1 MYLRQS
7 LKEEL
12 NRNRNYGGREFVPAQ
27 TLTKLVTQQTVHD
40 TLGGIGED
48 LIDRIASEAPRIFA
62 ILVLIEREYHILSFL
77 DSRLC
82 DEKLPID
89 EVNVPHFETEDDKHN
104 FFRLQFC
111 FPPIFKKHRHL
122 ELPEEIVLPFVE
134 LSHVANGSFG
144 MVYKVKVAKGHLLG
158 SADVKLPRLTV
169 LLSPLLTYVSRR
181 TSWLLK
187 GSSKARMIPGKQS

>member
-1 MYLRQS
+1 MDLRQS

-12 NRNRNYGGREFVPAQ
+12 NGNRNYDGREFIPAQ

-40 TLGGIGED
+40 TLGRIGED

-62 ILVLIEREYHILSFL
+62 ILLLIERGYHILSFL
-77 DSRLC
+77 DGRLC

-89 EVNVPHFETEDDKHN
+89 EVNVPHFETEDDRLN
-104 FFRLQFC
+104 FFRIQFC
-111 FPPIFKKHRHL
+111 FPPIFEKHRHL

-134 LSHVANGSFG
+134 FSYVANGSFG
-144 MVYKVKVAKGHLLG
+144 MVYKVKVAEGHLLG
-158 SADVKLPRLTV
+158 SADVKLPPLTA